1 MGKLFGRK
9 MKAAAPPEEEESPEE
24 LETEEEDEGEE
35 ENEPVKKKKIQTSLV
50 EPTTPEYRE
59 VPVCLS
65 QAQINN
71 IIIENNIMLKQ
82 IISEMNAWIQPL
94 KNIPKLQSLPG

>member
-24 LETEEEDEGEE
+24 LETEEDDDEE
-35 ENEPVKKKKIQTSLV
+35 EEVVRKPLPKIPKTK
-50 EPTTPEYRE
+50 PIPEYRE
-59 VPVCLS
+59 IPVCLS
-65 QAQINN
+65 QAQVNN

-82 IISEMNAWIQPL
+82 IISEMNA
-94 KNIPKLQSLPG
+94 

>member
-1 MGKLFGRK
+1 MAKLFGKK
-9 MKAAAPPEEEESPEE
+9 MKPAAPPEEEESPEE
-24 LETEEEDEGEE
+24 LETEEDEE
-35 ENEPVKKKKIQTSLV
+35 EEEEVRKPLPKLPKIPK
-50 EPTTPEYRE
+50 EKPTPEYRE

-82 IISEMNAWIQPL
+82 IISEMNE
-94 KNIPKLQSLPG
+94 

>member
-1 MGKLFGRK
+1 MAKLFGKK

-24 LETEEEDEGEE
+24 LETEEDEDEDDEE
-35 ENEPVKKKKIQTSLV
+35 EEEVRKPLPKLPKII
-50 EPTTPEYRE
+50 PKAKPIPEYRE
-59 VPVCLS
+59 IPVCLS

-82 IISEMNAWIQPL
+82 IISEMNT
-94 KNIPKLQSLPG
+94 